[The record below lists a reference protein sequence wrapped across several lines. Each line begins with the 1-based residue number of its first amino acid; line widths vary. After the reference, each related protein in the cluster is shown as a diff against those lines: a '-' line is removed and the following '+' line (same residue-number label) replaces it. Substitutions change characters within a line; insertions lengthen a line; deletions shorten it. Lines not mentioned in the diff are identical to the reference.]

1 MRRFNVLFAV
11 IVAAFFSFGVR
22 EKATQIEL
30 TNPEGKVLKLTNLK
44 GKLVLIDFWASW
56 CGPCRR
62 ENPNVVEAYN
72 KYNNKKFVNG
82 KGFEVFSV
90 SLDKAIEP
98 WRKAIQQDGLIWKYH
113 VWDKDGIASR
123 NYNVQFIPTSFL
135 IDGKGNIIAQG
146 EELKGIGLHLT
157 LDKYLEK

>member
-1 MRRFNVLFAV
+1 MRKFTFLFVV
-11 IVAAFFSFGVR
+11 IVAAFFSFGVS
-22 EKATQIEL
+22 EKATPIEL
-30 TNPEGKVLKLTNLK
+30 TNHEGKVLKLADLK
-44 GKLVLIDFWASW
+44 GKLVLVDFWASW

-72 KYNNKKFVNG
+72 KYNDKKFVNG
-82 KGFEVFSV
+82 EGFEVFSV

-98 WRKAIQQDGLIWKYH
+98 WKKAIDQDGLIWKYN

-123 NYNVQFIPTSFL
+123 NYNVQFIPNSFL

-146 EELKGIGLHLT
+146 EELRGMGLHLT
-157 LDKYLEK
+157 LDKYIEN